1 MKHQREM
8 SFCNFFSLCAAIF
21 LLFAC
26 FHLLVSVACVQK
38 KYCNTNCGKSN
49 EWCFCVYS
57 LCVYLL
63 FYNFHYILFFFH
75 LLSTYLHIRAMCVL
89 LLMPMMMMIMKMMK
103 WKACAVHKQR
113 VSLAEQTNS
122 AKLICDFCFMY
133 FSSVLQI
140 NIWFFFLKV
149 QSVCVCVWTCFFEYK
164 ELH

>member
-8 SFCNFFSLCAAIF
+8 SFCNFFSCARQYSS
-21 LLFAC
+21 C
-26 FHLLVSVACVQK
+26 LLVFICSCLLPVYKK
-38 KYCNTNCGKSN
+38 KYCNTYCGKSN

-75 LLSTYLHIRAMCVL
+75 LLYVRYVCVL
-89 LLMPMMMMIMKMMK
+89 LLMPMMMMIMTMMK

-133 FSSVLQI
+133 FSFVLQI

-149 QSVCVCVWTCFFEYK
+149 QSVCVCLNVF
-164 ELH
+164 LRI